1 MKFRQ
6 KPIIVEAV
14 QWFKMGDSDEVRQ
27 SPDIHDGEPY
37 YAEDCGLTT
46 VHPGDWI
53 VNKNCPPVVLSPAE
67 FAATYEPMEGEE
79 KHEKELREMASF
91 IIGAMNYGRI
101 WNPDEA
107 LTAFLK
113 SKEKP

>member
-1 MKFRQ
+1 MTSPPEKIYRCCSGIHMNGSEDIAWVTT
-6 KPIIVEAV
+6 PNHYIEAAYPHTHI
-14 QWFKMGDSDEVRQ
+14 EYLR
-27 SPDIHDGEPY
+27 PDI
-37 YAEDCGLTT
+37 
-46 VHPGDWI
+46 
-53 VNKNCPPVVLSPAE
+53 
-67 FAATYEPMEGEE
+67 
-79 KHEKELREMASF
+79 HEKELREMASF